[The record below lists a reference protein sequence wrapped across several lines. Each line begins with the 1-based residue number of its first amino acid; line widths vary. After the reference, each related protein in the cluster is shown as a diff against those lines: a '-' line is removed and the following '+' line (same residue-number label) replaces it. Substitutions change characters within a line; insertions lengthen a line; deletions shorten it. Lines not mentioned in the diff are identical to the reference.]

1 MDCGENMGSKTPN
14 NSSPPRAVKK
24 ENEEEIKEF
33 AETAMNELLGW
44 YGYERLE
51 LRRWAASRAR
61 DSGSPEQPGEQ
72 KSKEECSW
80 CNKSITSEGG
90 ALQQAGAAF
99 CSELCFSQS
108 RRANFKRA
116 KTCDWCRHVR
126 HTVAYVDFQD
136 GATQLQFCSDK
147 CLNQYKMHIFCRET
161 QAHLDLNPHLVN
173 ASSSSSLITP
183 DLWLKNCKSRSVSP
197 TSERSGSP
205 NPEGTNKQATEKIE
219 TQINQNR
226 KSPLPLITIAPTAKL
241 MNPKG
246 PEDRAPIQI
255 SPETKKDL
263 RTTKMNL
270 RKRRTSKCSAT
281 VTSQSLRQHTSTPKA
296 QDLRMCS
303 PSIDGSS
310 PASVGTMGNSAMH
323 SPPHPINLHQMPAP
337 PFPNP
342 MFAMPP
348 PVFMDG
354 NHAHGNEPRHPMFP
368 PRHGFM
374 PPRPGM
380 LHQERPRFPPL
391 NFPPPLGQAPPV
403 TVLVP
408 YPVVLPI
415 PLPIPVP
422 IPLSSFL
429 RAHSA
434 NRVKTEVNN
443 DDTEGPLDFTMNGNK
458 NRNEEPGT
466 NGEQSEMDEPSNI
479 MEAHNDASDRVEE
492 ERQDNEVPETSNPE
506 QTLPKFKITRLG
518 NKMAKI
524 VAKVKEPSE
533 STRPLRKRRRLV
545 EVANEEDPLIPK
557 TRKIV
562 QV

>member
-1 MDCGENMGSKTPN
+1 MDSKTQGD
-14 NSSPPRAVKK
+14 SPPRTQVKK

-61 DSGSPEQPGEQ
+61 DNSSPEQSEH
-72 KSKEECSW
+72 KSKDECSW

-161 QAHLDLNPHLVN
+161 QAHLDLNPHLVS
-173 ASSSSSLITP
+173 ASTSTNLITP
-183 DLWLKNCKSRSVSP
+183 ELWLKNCKSRSASP
-197 TSERSGSP
+197 ASEQSGSP
-205 NPEGTNKQATEKIE
+205 NPENMTVKPAIEKTE
-219 TQINQNR
+219 QR
-226 KSPLPLITIAPTAKL
+226 KSPLPLITVAPTAKL
-241 MNPKG
+241 MNPK
-246 PEDRAPIQI
+246 PSEEKTTQK
-255 SPETKKDL
+255 SPELKKD
-263 RTTKMNL
+263 RKINA

-281 VTSQSLRQHTSTPKA
+281 ITSQNLRQHSTTPKA

-303 PSIDGSS
+303 PSLDGSS
-310 PASVGTMGNSAMH
+310 PSTVGTATTSVIH
-323 SPPHPINLHQMPAP
+323 SPPQPMTHSVPQ
-337 PFPNP
+337 PFNP
-342 MFAMPP
+342 LYGMAP
-348 PVFMDG
+348 PVF
-354 NHAHGNEPRHPMFP
+354 EPPTHLNDHRYMFQ
-368 PRHGFM
+368 PRVGF
-374 PPRPGM
+374 PPRPGFM
-380 LHQERPRFPPL
+380 QERPRIIPPM
-391 NFPPPLGQAPPV
+391 NFPQPLGQAPPV

-408 YPVVLPI
+408 YPVILPI

-422 IPLSSFL
+422 IPISSFL
-429 RAHSA
+429 QAHLSK
-434 NRVKTEVNN
+434 VKTETNN
-443 DDTEGPLDFTMNGNK
+443 EEPEGPLDFTMNSAK
-458 NRNEEPGT
+458 KKIDDSEDPIEVEIQAAIQQT
-466 NGEQSEMDEPSNI
+466 NLESI
-479 MEAHNDASDRVEE
+479 VEE
-492 ERQDNEVPETSNPE
+492 NKRLEKDQNETSETRNPE

-524 VAKVKEPSE
+524 VAKTREPSE

-545 EVANEEDPLIPK
+545 EVTTEDEPLIPK

-562 QV
+562 EV

>member
-1 MDCGENMGSKTPN
+1 MDNKT
-14 NSSPPRAVKK
+14 SAKSPPGAPVKK
-24 ENEEEIKEF
+24 ENEEEIKDF

-61 DSGSPEQPGEQ
+61 DASSPEQASEQ
-72 KSKEECSW
+72 KNKDECSW

-90 ALQQAGAAF
+90 ALQQAGATF

-161 QAHLDLNPHLVN
+161 QAHLDLNPHLVS
-173 ASSSSSLITP
+173 ASSSSNLITP

-197 TSERSGSP
+197 VSERSGSP
-205 NPEGTNKQATEKIE
+205 HPENMTIKPNPEKTD
-219 TQINQNR
+219 TQKTQR
-226 KSPLPLITIAPTAKL
+226 KSPLPVITIAPTAKL
-241 MNPKG
+241 MKQKRNEETVTVQK
-246 PEDRAPIQI
+246 
-255 SPETKKDL
+255 SPEAKKDV
-263 RTTKMNL
+263 RTNKMNL

-281 VTSQSLRQHTSTPKA
+281 VTSQVVRQRTTTPKA

-303 PSIDGSS
+303 PSEGSS
-310 PASVGTMGNSAMH
+310 PASTITNAIH
-323 SPPHPINLHQMPAP
+323 SPPHPVNHPQP
-337 PFPNP
+337 PPPYTNP
-342 MFAMPP
+342 MFGMPP
-348 PVFMDG
+348 PMFME
-354 NHAHGNEPRHPMFP
+354 NHHELRHPNMFP
-368 PRHGFM
+368 PRLNFM
-374 PPRPGM
+374 PRPGM
-380 LHQERPRFPPL
+380 PMHQERPRLPPPM
-391 NFPPPLGQAPPV
+391 NFPQPLGQAPPV

-415 PLPIPVP
+415 PLPIPIP
-422 IPLSSFL
+422 IPFTSFL
-429 RAHSA
+429 QAHYASK
-434 NRVKTEVNN
+434 VKTEPRPE
-443 DDTEGPLDFTMNGNK
+443 DTEGPLDFTMNNDRK
-458 NRNEEPGT
+458 RNEESNVSNELNTDPVE
-466 NGEQSEMDEPSNI
+466 NNASSEANNEFNERIEDE
-479 MEAHNDASDRVEE
+479 DK
-492 ERQDNEVPETSNPE
+492 NECEGNETGNPE

-524 VAKVKEPSE
+524 VAKTRETNDSA
-533 STRPLRKRRRLV
+533 RPLRKRRRLV
-545 EVANEEDPLIPK
+545 EVVPDDEALIPK